1 MKHLQRMDNETSI
14 QATWFAH
21 FMTHAVNNI
30 LNRDGK
36 VRFSYTQLRRSLTAV
51 ENGDDDSTDEEVRKL
66 LQNIVGV
73 LPPQQISDRQARVLF
88 LALMNAHMAYHL
100 VNPDLVSFIE
110 EDNKVE

>member
-1 MKHLQRMDNETSI
+1 MNNETSI
-14 QATWFAH
+14 QAEWFAH

-30 LNRDGK
+30 LDRNGN
-36 VRFSYTQLRRSLTAV
+36 VRFSYQQLRRSLDAV
-51 ENGDDDSTDEEVRKL
+51 ENGNDDGTDEEVRKL

-100 VNPDLVSFIE
+100 VNPDLLAFIE
-110 EDNKVE
+110 AGYA

>member
-1 MKHLQRMDNETSI
+1 
-14 QATWFAH
+14 
-21 FMTHAVNNI
+21 MTACVNNI

-36 VRFSYTQLRRSLTAV
+36 VRFSYAQLRRSLDAV
-51 ENGDDDSTDEEVRKL
+51 ENGDDDSTDEAVRKL

-110 EDNKVE
+110 EGNNVK

>member
-1 MKHLQRMDNETSI
+1 MNNESKI
-14 QATWFAH
+14 QAEWFAH

-30 LNRDGK
+30 LTRDGN
-36 VRFSYTQLRRSLTAV
+36 VRFSYAQLRRSLTAV

-73 LPPQQISDRQARVLF
+73 LPPQQLSDRQTRVLL

-100 VNPDLVSFIE
+100 VNPDLLEYIE
-110 EDNKVE
+110 AVRQ